1 MTQHDSD
8 ATTTEPTMISWQ
20 RDDDLVILTM
30 DDPGA
35 PVNTMNDAYQDALE
49 KALER
54 LEAERDSIRGVVL
67 TLSLIH
73 I

>member
-1 MTQHDSD
+1 MSHPKGPPPMTQHDSD

-35 PVNTMNDAYQDALE
+35 P
-49 KALER
+49 
-54 LEAERDSIRGVVL
+54 
-67 TLSLIH
+67 
-73 I
+73 